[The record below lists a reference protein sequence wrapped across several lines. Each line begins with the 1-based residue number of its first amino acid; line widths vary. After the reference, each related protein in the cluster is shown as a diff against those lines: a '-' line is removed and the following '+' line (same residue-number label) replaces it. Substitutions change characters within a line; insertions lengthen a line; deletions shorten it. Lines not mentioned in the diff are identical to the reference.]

1 MHALALK
8 IIRNPN
14 NYSKQD
20 LREAKRV
27 VKEAATYILCPSC
40 KESYI
45 SLRLLNAGYNCH
57 KCTLWI
63 NTYEKTA

>member
-1 MHALALK
+1 MYLHASNIVK
-8 IIRNPN
+8 NPN
-14 NYSKQD
+14 NYSKRD

-27 VKEAATYILCPSC
+27 VKEATTYVLCPNC
-40 KESYI
+40 KEAYI

-63 NTYEKTA
+63 NTYEKT